1 MGISLAAPTAGEW
14 RGKERVFFKCYKSC
28 RDKECFIM
36 INKTNNY
43 LVITQYTVM
52 MASRSGKENINNN
65 NIHEDEKSGPS
76 LVMVKSTA
84 Q

>member
-1 MGISLAAPTAGEW
+1 
-14 RGKERVFFKCYKSC
+14 
-28 RDKECFIM
+28 M

-52 MASRSGKENINNN
+52 IASRSGKENINNN